1 MAKKKGRPRLSDE
14 EKRQRMLQ
22 RKAEAEQKKW
32 AETLE
37 QLPDSASPSSELNWI
52 RSHSAMTR
60 LERIPDRDK
69 GTRIILE
76 AEDIHPSHGP
86 APSKA
91 AVTMLQHWANNPDEF
106 HKHLLTEQRKAT
118 KIDSDGSIVDNV
130 EESQEIKDIDAL
142 IASIACAV
150 DKMELVDE

>member
-1 MAKKKGRPRLSDE
+1 
-14 EKRQRMLQ
+14 
-22 RKAEAEQKKW
+22 
-32 AETLE
+32 
-37 QLPDSASPSSELNWI
+37 
-52 RSHSAMTR
+52 
-60 LERIPDRDK
+60 
-69 GTRIILE
+69 
-76 AEDIHPSHGP
+76 
-86 APSKA
+86 
-91 AVTMLQHWANNPDEF
+91 MLQHWANNPDEF